1 MKPYTPDTSKGRTVA
16 GDDIHHG
23 TADTTKAWRT
33 SRAKRQKH
41 SARQHGKRL
50 ASCDLAKMWCES
62 LNGAV
67 TMPPCPACGGAMVDD
82 SHFIV
87 SGAKCT
93 VCTFSSYEAP
103 VA

>member
-16 GDDIHHG
+16 GDDIHHR
-23 TADTTKAWRT
+23 TADTTKEWRT

-41 SARQHGKRL
+41 SARQYGKKL
-50 ASCDLAKMWCES
+50 APSDLTKAWCES
-62 LNGAV
+62 LKGAV
-67 TMPPCPACGGAMVDD
+67 TMPPCPACGGVMVDD

-87 SGAKCT
+87 AGAKCT
-93 VCTFSSYEAP
+93 TCDFSIYESP